1 MCPLLQDGPPGC
13 SGTGT
18 RAEHQPGWVGFTH
31 QQGKEQAGDPWQQGA
46 SPRVNPTLSLGQKHL

>member
-1 MCPLLQDGPPGC
+1 M
-13 SGTGT
+13 GT

-31 QQGKEQAGDPWQQGA
+31 QQGKEQAGEPWQQGA